1 MVEVLTYMKKLF
13 EKELNKKG
21 QVGLSSLPNAVLLMG
36 LAAVIGII
44 MVVLVDQIGTSD
56 SVSATSAAVNIT
68 EDATTGIAEIFEQ
81 YDLIGL
87 MIGLGVVLVVLV
99 GVFGFLRFRQGGL

>member
-1 MVEVLTYMKKLF
+1 MTEVNLMTKVT
-13 EKELNKKG
+13 KKG
-21 QVGLSSLPNAVLLMG
+21 QVGLSSVPNAVLLMG
-36 LAAVIGII
+36 LAAVIGMI
-44 MVVLVDQIGTSD
+44 MVVLIDQIGSSS
-56 SVSATSAAVNIT
+56 SVSATSLATNIST
-68 EDATTGIAEIFEQ
+68 NSQTGINEVFEQ

>member
-1 MVEVLTYMKKLF
+1 MKKLF
-13 EKELNKKG
+13 QKELNKKG

-36 LAAVIGII
+36 LSAVIGII
-44 MVVLVDQIGTSD
+44 MVVLIDQIGTSP
-56 SVSATSAAVNIT
+56 SVAPAVNETNVAGNLTTAATS
-68 EDATTGIAEIFEQ
+68 GIAEIFEQ